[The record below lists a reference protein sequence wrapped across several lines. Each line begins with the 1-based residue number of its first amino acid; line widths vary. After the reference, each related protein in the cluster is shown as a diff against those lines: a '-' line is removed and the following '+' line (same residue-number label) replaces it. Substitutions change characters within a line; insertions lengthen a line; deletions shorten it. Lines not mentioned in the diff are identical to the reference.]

1 MPDVEKCE
9 DSTDFDFERHLEK
22 VEGGTWLTGYFPT
35 NASGMTIA
43 TGYDASQLPD
53 ISACLSDTSLWNVLK
68 AFKGLSANKLKNE
81 LGKEDSKIIKR
92 LRSASF

>member
-1 MPDVEKCE
+1 M
-9 DSTDFDFERHLEK
+9 EK

-35 NASGMTIA
+35 GASGMTIA

-53 ISACLSDTSLWNVLK
+53 ISECLSDTSLWSVLE
-68 AFKGLSANKLKNE
+68 AFKGLSATKLKNE
-81 LGKEDSKIIKR
+81 LEKEESKILKR